1 MNRAELKHIISEDLS
16 RFGGKEPGI
25 KDRIL
30 RNEVWYIWRYI
41 KHMRYVEYYQ
51 SKAGLMKVP
60 FYWHMFKMKR
70 LQFKLH
76 FAIYPN
82 TLEGGFRIYHVGGY
96 VHVGPNVHIGRN
108 CTMVSGVVFGNKTEE
123 EDDRPVYVGD
133 NCYFGIGAK
142 ILGPVRIG
150 NNVTVG
156 ANAVVT
162 KDVPDNTVVVGANKH
177 INK

>member
-1 MNRAELKHIISEDLS
+1 MNKAELKKKISEDLS
-16 RFGGKEPGI
+16 RFGGTEPGI

-30 RNEVWYIWRYI
+30 RNEAWYIWRYI
-41 KHMRYVEYYQ
+41 KHMRLVEYYQ
-51 SKAGLMKVP
+51 SKAGLMRVP
-60 FYWHMFKMKR
+60 FYWHMFKLKR

-82 TLEGGFRIYHVGGY
+82 TLEEGFRIYHVGGY
-96 VHVGPNVHIGRN
+96 VHIGPNVHIGKN

-162 KDVPDNTVVVGANKH
+162 KDVPDNTVVIGANKH

>member
-1 MNRAELKHIISEDLS
+1 MNKKELEMRLSKDLL
-16 RFGGKEPGI
+16 RFEGKEPGL

-30 RNEVWYIWRYI
+30 KNEVWYIWKYI
-41 KHMRYVEYYQ
+41 KHMRMVEYYQ
-51 SKAGLMKVP
+51 TQKGVMKLL
-60 FYWHMFKMKR
+60 FYWHMFKLKR

-96 VHVGPNVHIGRN
+96 VHVGPNVRIGRN

-162 KDVPDNTVVVGANKH
+162 KDVPDNTIVVGANRFISK
-177 INK
+177 